1 MANAS
6 FYLKS
11 GGGSNSE
18 RLIYLYFSYSGNRFK
33 YSTGLKIAPEYWNDE
48 KQQVRETA
56 KLGAGIA
63 RGYNEQLK
71 QLARNVEE
79 IQLKYLNNGKV
90 ITPDELR
97 AEMDIAT
104 GRAKVSP
111 KRGMFAY
118 IEQFIE
124 ERAASPKFQES
135 SVKIYRTLLG
145 KLKGLAR
152 QRGKQRF
159 EFKDITPE
167 FWEQFRDY
175 LYSLNLAEN
184 TVHKQLRTLKTI
196 LADATEKGATNPEEV
211 YTNTKRL
218 GVSAEPVQKL
228 YLNLSELQ
236 TLFELDLTAN
246 ARLARVRDLFLIGA
260 FTGLRFSDF
269 TQIQPEQFRK
279 VDGIEVLQIDTQ
291 KTGERVVIPVHPY
304 VRAILARNGGQ
315 PPKGITNQK
324 MNEYLKELGE
334 LAGLNE
340 NLIIAKTIGGTK
352 TAKTLRQYELLS
364 THTARRS
371 FATNA
376 YKEGVPSLAIM
387 KITGHRTEAAFLR
400 YIQITKEE
408 NAVLMSKNA
417 FFQISPLRVAK

>member
-1 MANAS
+1 MANVN

-11 GGGSNSE
+11 RVDSNGE
-18 RLIYLYFSYSGNRFK
+18 RLIYLFFSYAGNRFK
-33 YSTGLKIAPEYWNDE
+33 YSTGLKVAPEYWNEE

-56 KLGAGIA
+56 KLGVGLA

-71 QLARNVEE
+71 QMARTVEE
-79 IQLKYLNNGKV
+79 IQLKYLNGGKV

-97 AEMDIAT
+97 AQMDIAT
-104 GRAKVSP
+104 GRAKGSP
-111 KRGMFAY
+111 KHGLFAFV
-118 IEQFIE
+118 EQFIE
-124 ERAASPKFQES
+124 ERAASPKYRAES
-135 SVKIYRTLLG
+135 IKVYRALLE
-145 KLKGLAR
+145 KLKGFAR
-152 QRGKQRF
+152 QRGKHRF

-167 FWEQFRDY
+167 FWERFRDY

-184 TVHKQLRTLKTI
+184 TVHKQISTLKTI
-196 LADATEKGATNPEEV
+196 LNAAGENPELEAAGI
-211 YTNTKRL
+211 YKNTRRL
-218 GVSAEPVQKL
+218 GVTKEAVQKL

-236 TLFELDLTAN
+236 NLFELDLSAN
-246 ARLARVRDLFLIGA
+246 PRLARVRDLFLIGA

-269 TQIQPEQFRK
+269 TKIRPEQFRK
-279 VDGIEVLQIDTQ
+279 VDGVEVIQIDTQ
-291 KTGERVVIPVHPY
+291 KTGERVIIPVHPY

-324 MNEYLKELGE
+324 MNEYLKELGA

-340 NLIIAKTIGGTK
+340 PLIIAKTIGGTK
-352 TAKTLRQYELLS
+352 TAKSLRQYELLS

-400 YIQITKEE
+400 YIQISKEE
-408 NAVLMSKNA
+408 NAVLMAKKA
-417 FFQISPLRVAK
+417 FFQISPLRAAK

>member
-1 MANAS
+1 
-6 FYLKS
+6 
-11 GGGSNSE
+11 
-18 RLIYLYFSYSGNRFK
+18 
-33 YSTGLKIAPEYWNDE
+33 TGLKVAPEYWNEE

-56 KLGAGIA
+56 KMGVGLA
-63 RGYNEQLK
+63 RAYNEQLK
-71 QLARNVEE
+71 ELARSVER
-79 IQLKYLNNGKV
+79 IQVEHLNKGKV
-90 ITPDELR
+90 LNPDELR
-97 AEMDIAT
+97 AAVDVER
-104 GRAKVSP
+104 GKAKVSP
-111 KRGMFAY
+111 ARGMFAY
-118 IEQFIE
+118 IEQFIA
-124 ERAASPKFQES
+124 ERAASPKYRPE
-135 SVKIYRTLLG
+135 SVKVYRALQA
-145 KLKGLAR
+145 KLKDFAR
-152 QRGKQRF
+152 LRGKTRL

-167 FWEQFRDY
+167 FWERFRDY

-184 TVHKQLRTLKTI
+184 TVHKQITTLKTVLNAAGEI
-196 LADATEKGATNPEEV
+196 PELQAAEV
-211 YTNTKRL
+211 YKNTRRL
-218 GVSAEPVQKL
+218 GVSKEAVQKL

-236 TLFELDLTAN
+236 NLFELDLSAN

-269 TQIQPEQFRK
+269 TQICPEQFRK
-279 VDGIEVLQIDTQ
+279 VDGVEVLQIDTK
-291 KTGERVVIPVHPY
+291 KTGERVIIPVHPY

-324 MNEYLKELGE
+324 MNEYLKELGT

-340 NLIIAKTIGGTK
+340 PLIIAKTIGGTK

-400 YIQITKEE
+400 YIQISKEE
-408 NAVLMSKNA
+408 NAVLMAKNA

>member
-11 GGGSNSE
+11 GGGSQ
-18 RLIYLYFSYSGNRFK
+18 RLIYLFYSYSGYRFK
-33 YSTGLKIAPEYWNDE
+33 YSTGLKVAPEYWNEE

-56 KLGAGIA
+56 KLGIGIA
-63 RGYNEQLK
+63 RAYNEQLK
-71 QLARNVEE
+71 QLARNVEQVQVE
-79 IQLKYLNNGKV
+79 HLNKGKV

-97 AEMDIAT
+97 AAVDIKT
-104 GRAKVSP
+104 GKAKVSP
-111 KRGMFAY
+111 ARGMFAF
-118 IEQFIE
+118 IEQFID
-124 ERAASPKFQES
+124 ERAASPKFQEG
-135 SVKIYRTLLG
+135 SVKVYRTLFV
-145 KLKGLAR
+145 KLKEYAR
-152 QRGKQRF
+152 TKGKQRL

-196 LADATEKGATNPEEV
+196 LLDATEKGATGAAEV

-218 GVSAEPVQKL
+218 GVTAEAVQKL

-236 TLFELDLTAN
+236 TLFELDLSAN
-246 ARLARVRDLFLIGA
+246 PRLARVRDLFLIGA

-269 TQIQPEQFRK
+269 SAIHPEQFRK
-279 VDGIEVLQIDTQ
+279 VDGVEVIQIDTQ
-291 KTGERVVIPVHPY
+291 KTGEQVIIPVHPY

-324 MNEYLKELGE
+324 MNEYLKELGA
-334 LAGLNE
+334 LAELNE
-340 NLIIAKTIGGTK
+340 PLIIAKTIGGTK

-387 KITGHRTEAAFLR
+387 TITGHRTEAAFMR
-400 YIQITKEE
+400 YIQISKEE
-408 NAVLMSKNA
+408 NAVLMAKNA